1 MAVGQRWK
9 WLGAEDSSNFERY
22 EKDYLYRLRK
32 SDDDP
37 QATVHPLQTGLP
49 KSAYSALK
57 FHNLG
62 MMRKRG

>member
-1 MAVGQRWK
+1 MSPDRAQVAALSPSD
-9 WLGAEDSSNFERY
+9 LGVTSHAGRPPGVQA
-22 EKDYLYRLRK
+22 R
-32 SDDDP
+32 P
-37 QATVHPLQTGLP
+37 GIATVRPLQTGLP